1 MNQTNIAA
9 SGKLISKEIIAVM
22 LGMMLLVS
30 PLCRAAEHPEIVV
43 RALFHELL
51 TELQT
56 HREADTLTHDNV
68 REVFSI
74 ILNPRID
81 YTALSNWIL
90 RDKWTNSSAE
100 QQRQFM
106 DAFQAYIIN
115 TYSLA
120 LAGKQK
126 ISMDVRDGPRLR
138 KNTAIVTADF
148 AIEDADPI
156 PIDFR
161 LIERDDK
168 WLLFDVSF
176 TGVSLAI
183 TFRSDFNYIA
193 KDGGID
199 AVTAHLIRRAS
210 GRTGNPGS

>member
-1 MNQTNIAA
+1 VNQTNIAA

-68 REVFSI
+68 CEVFSR

-106 DAFQAYIIN
+106 DSKRTSSVLTRLHSPANKKYRWMFAM
-115 TYSLA
+115 A
-120 LAGKQK
+120 R
-126 ISMDVRDGPRLR
+126 DCVRTPR
-138 KNTAIVTADF
+138 
-148 AIEDADPI
+148 
-156 PIDFR
+156 
-161 LIERDDK
+161 
-168 WLLFDVSF
+168 S
-176 TGVSLAI
+176 
-183 TFRSDFNYIA
+183 
-193 KDGGID
+193 
-199 AVTAHLIRRAS
+199 
-210 GRTGNPGS
+210 